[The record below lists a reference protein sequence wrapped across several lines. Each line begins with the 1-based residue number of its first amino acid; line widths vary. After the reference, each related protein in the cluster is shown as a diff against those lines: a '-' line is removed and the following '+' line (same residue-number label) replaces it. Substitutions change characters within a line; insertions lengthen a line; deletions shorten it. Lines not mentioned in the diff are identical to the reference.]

1 MSKPSLGDIIAKT
14 NFLKYA
20 TATKEEIFKPI
31 VFLKTSIKNPITKA
45 LINKYLKSNPGYIIM
60 ITNPYTIG
68 EK

>member
-31 VFLKTSIKNPITKA
+31 VFLKTSIKNPQEHK
-45 LINKYLKSNPGYIIM
+45 LWLSNELTANENYAIA
-60 ITNPYTIG
+60 
-68 EK
+68 